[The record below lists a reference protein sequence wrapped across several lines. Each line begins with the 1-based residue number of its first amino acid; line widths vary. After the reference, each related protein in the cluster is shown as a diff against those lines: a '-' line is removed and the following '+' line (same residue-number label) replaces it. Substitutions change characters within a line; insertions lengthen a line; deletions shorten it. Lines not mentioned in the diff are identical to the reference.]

1 MYDFA
6 RQSTKKFS
14 LRNDEGYIYI
24 EFMLREYRFDRK
36 TGVVEWSENN
46 LSKCCYAPKSSELK
60 ILFKVFAAACLRDS
74 YACAYVIT
82 VVVKCLWPMD
92 D

>member
-6 RQSTKKFS
+6 IQSTKKFS

-46 LSKCCYAPKSSELK
+46 FSKSIEADNNVSMTIYDILCYSKEDCSLSGNYCP
-60 ILFKVFAAACLRDS
+60 
-74 YACAYVIT
+74 VIEEMMKT
-82 VVVKCLWPMD
+82 IC
-92 D
+92 